1 MEMLNMSNQFYEYI
15 AEQLVVFF
23 KKQSSNQ
30 KIGRYYLQLPS
41 IETSEILYEA
51 LKIEEASSAFFYQH
65 EKGNE
70 RYETIALTYQGYK
83 FVIAIVNESITSS
96 FLVTLRNAMSL
107 QQGEWKNASLILLT
121 SNLQDSIKDGSINL
135 THEGMPLHVE
145 QFIGSL
151 EKMIELQV
159 KNPMSRRIIKHFLE
173 SREREYALE
182 NTTFLDFEEV
192 LNIANKE
199 EITTEDYRELHYFPD
214 DELRQLLSEQETLP
228 VKSRAWNQ
236 KEKEIQHRLNK
247 NTELHHDIEQTREQG
262 SAREELEARFGAGR
276 RDLEPKSNPD
286 KDKWYETDLTK
297 ILNWEEDIKNT
308 TKIELINDDIKCV
321 NKHIELWKR
330 PNATTAAGLRTWHL
344 IAFVSPEEEAQEIEV
359 RIPFSQRLK
368 KEHILSRAQSY
379 TNTSGKNL
387 VITAKV
393 EEGADFYRSVY
404 RHEGKTPYTFNL
416 LVLKSTSEPFES
428 IRHHYKIQTGQRAN
442 YAIELQIDHQ
452 HFQLGTGTEREVAIK
467 ENEQVIVSDLDETLK
482 LEIEPSA
489 STDDHSVKCFIQ
501 TPSFTVP
508 IVVKDEALRILPK
521 TAHQIWVEKFEKQQS
536 IELIEDDSKAIIQDY
551 LYTTHLNERKY
562 FKLEERWAKKK
573 WAYGKY
579 EDSNLEA
586 ITLAIPDSVKEAYH
600 AYLEA
605 VEEQGTIHSF
615 TFYDEALREKAEMY
629 VEAFLTEIEN
639 IEVDSILQD
648 EVRNLMKLGR
658 IDINDELIFT
668 SYAPLNVAYQLELQ
682 KTINGEDIDRN
693 TIERMQNSHFAPLIV
708 EEGITYKPVVHDR
721 MSEWTIYRPSDE
733 VNVGESNL
741 YLAQLVQEKIEQFYE
756 YYPYL
761 FTISGNTPLRI
772 SIVNIPDDREIV
784 KGLLNMYLKEVKKG
798 KELHALRPIEISA
811 YTRGYHVSHFEIFQ
825 QMENYEEVEHYF
837 QGLSFNNKYDIP
849 RDVFYQLQRLIRYSV
864 HSIEDQIKYAH
875 LSFYKMDGKS
885 EVVQQKTQDLPDS
898 LALNGLL
905 TSPTSQ
911 LTEEG
916 GYRIGF
922 GTGGHR
928 VNKENLLEKSILKWN
943 EYVANMMTNGLN
955 PYNKDIALSTR
966 VHALNEQLLED
977 LYKQTNWVTFINPEV
992 DLLYFTERRDDLIIV
1007 HYSDQLSSSHAYDA
1021 ITVTNKSTQYVQVI
1035 KQFLESREIKTTQK
1049 EIEETIKAFNVFNGE
1064 WLLRAIQNK
1073 SHDQREKMSVLS
1085 AVKLSLKYF
1094 KEKAPE
1100 VTWIPISMEE
1110 IVRVSNAIQ
1119 LNKKDGLFSGKT
1131 IGRSGNCS
1139 DDLLMMGFKVD
1150 EQDQLILYLYPI
1162 EVKIGHNQ
1170 SGVIDKGISQVKE
1183 LNHRLKEVL
1192 NESTFDA
1199 KFMRHFFAQRMITVA
1214 QKMEQQQFW
1223 IDQVWITE
1231 QISHR
1236 LLNGDFTVAINGL
1249 PSFGEGAI
1257 FSFKKEEVS
1266 ENSSRIDNVL
1276 VLAYPEQMGYEWLAK
1291 SMDEV
1296 MKFDMKIE
1304 LEVENTKKREE
1315 YSPEQP
1321 VKESFEQA
1329 KPSVMNEQDIDKR
1342 EEDVKTQQV
1351 KEKTATTQPLVEK
1364 GKDNFSRPLIG
1375 YTQYDLAR
1383 HWEFGHKELPN
1394 RHLLIGGRSGQG
1406 KTYFIQS
1413 LLMGLSSAN
1422 QPSLVID
1429 YSSSYTKTQLEE
1441 DFVAHLGDRL
1451 VEHSVYRDKIPINP
1465 FARRTRIV
1473 SGKEELEP
1481 IVETAGRV
1489 MEVFA
1494 SVYRLGPQQEMVL
1507 YRAIKSG
1514 IENHGSQMTMSLL
1527 EEELYSLEG
1536 ASKSVVGSLLSRLI
1550 QFIHLDPFNYSTE
1563 HKWDDYFQDDG
1574 QVTIVQLDG
1583 YSQIEIKK
1591 ILTEFILWDL
1601 WYFRLS
1607 KTEENPMA
1615 IVLDEAQNLAFGEG
1629 TPANL
1634 ILREGRKFGWSAW
1647 FATQTF
1653 TNFSSEELS
1662 TLQGAATK
1670 VFFNPAESEVSS
1682 ISRNLGGDYQEALR
1696 KLVKGQCLITGQFM
1710 EEDGT
1715 LSQSQVY
1722 VVSVPPMNQRN

>member
-1 MEMLNMSNQFYEYI
+1 MSNQFYEYI
-15 AEQLVVFF
+15 AEQLVVFLQ
-23 KKQSSNQ
+23 KQSSNQ
-30 KIGRYYLQLPS
+30 KIGRYFLELPS
-41 IETSEILYEA
+41 IETSEVLFEA
-51 LKIEEASSAFFYQH
+51 LKSEEASSAFFYQH

-107 QQGEWKNASLILLT
+107 QQDEWKNASLILLT

-135 THEGMPLHVE
+135 IHEGMPLHVE

-199 EITTEDYRELHYFPD
+199 EITKEDFRELHYFPD

-228 VKSRAWNQ
+228 VKSRAWNN
-236 KEKEIQHRLNK
+236 KEKEIQQRLNK

-262 SAREELEARFGAGR
+262 SAGEELEARFGTGR
-276 RDLEPKSNPD
+276 KDLEPKNDPD
-286 KDKWYETDLTK
+286 KDNWYETDLTK
-297 ILNWEEDIKNT
+297 ILNWEENIKNT
-308 TKIELINDDIKCV
+308 TKLELMSDDIKCM
-321 NKHIELWKR
+321 NKHVELWKR
-330 PNATTAAGLRTWHL
+330 PNATTAAGLRAWHL
-344 IAFVSPEEEAQEIEV
+344 IAFVSPEEEKQEIEI

-368 KEHILSRAQSY
+368 KEHILLRAQSY

-387 VITAKV
+387 VITVNV

-416 LVLKSTSEPFES
+416 LVIKSTAEPFEA
-428 IRHHYKIQTGQRAN
+428 IRHHYKIQTGQKAN

-452 HFQLGTGTEREVAIK
+452 HFQLGNGEEREVAIK
-467 ENEQVIVSDLDETLK
+467 ENEQVIVSDLDEKLK

-489 STDDHSVKCFIQ
+489 TTDDHSVKCFIQ

-508 IVVKDEALRILPK
+508 IVVKDEALRITPK
-521 TAHQIWVEKFEKQQS
+521 TAHQIWVEKFSKQQS
-536 IELIEDDSKAIIQDY
+536 IELIDDDSKAVIQDY
-551 LYTTHLNERKY
+551 LYTTHKDERDY
-562 FKLEERWAKKK
+562 FKLEERWAKEK

-579 EDSNLEA
+579 QDSNLEVIA
-586 ITLAIPDSVKEAYH
+586 LDIPDRVKEAYH

-615 TFYDEALREKAEMY
+615 TFYNEVLQEKAEIY
-629 VEAFLTEIEN
+629 VETFLNAIEN

-648 EVRNLMKLGR
+648 KVRNLMKLGR
-658 IDINDELIFT
+658 IDINDDLIYT
-668 SYAPLNVAYQLELQ
+668 SYSPLNVAYQVELQ
-682 KTINGEDIDRN
+682 KRIKGEDIDRN
-693 TIERMQNSHFAPLIV
+693 TIERMQNSHIAPLIV
-708 EEGITYKPVVHDR
+708 EEGITYKPVLHDR

-733 VNVGESNL
+733 VNIGESNL

-761 FTISGNTPLRI
+761 FTISETSPLRI
-772 SIVNIPDDREIV
+772 SVVNIPDDREIV
-784 KGLLNMYLKEVKKG
+784 KGLLNMYLKEVKRG

-811 YTRGYHVSHFEIFQ
+811 YTRGHQVSHFEILQ
-825 QMENYEEVEHYF
+825 QMESYEEVELYF
-837 QGLSFNNKYDIP
+837 QELSFNNKYEIP
-849 RDVFYQLQRLIRYSV
+849 RDVFQQLQRLIRYAV
-864 HSIEDQIKYAH
+864 HSIDDQIEYAH

-922 GTGGHR
+922 GTGGHE
-928 VNKENLLEKSILKWN
+928 VDKESLLEKSILKWN

-977 LYKQTNWVTFINPEV
+977 LYTQTNWVTFINPEV
-992 DLLYFTERRDDLIIV
+992 DLLYFTERQDDLIIV

-1021 ITVTNKSTQYVQVI
+1021 ITVTNKSVQYVQVI
-1035 KQFLESREIKTTQK
+1035 KQFLESREIETTQK
-1049 EIEETIKAFNVFNGE
+1049 EIEETVKAFNVFNGE

-1139 DDLLMMGFKVD
+1139 DDLMMMGFKVNED
-1150 EQDQLILYLYPI
+1150 DQLILYLYPI

-1170 SGVIDKGISQVKE
+1170 SNVIDKGISQVKE
-1183 LNHRLKEVL
+1183 LNHRLQEVL

-1199 KFMRHFFAQRMITVA
+1199 QFMRHFFAQRMITVA

-1223 IDQVWITE
+1223 VDQVWITE

-1266 ENSSRIDNVL
+1266 ESSTRIQNVL
-1276 VLAYPEQMGYEWLAK
+1276 VLAYPEQMGYEWLTK

-1296 MKFDMKIE
+1296 MKSDMSIE
-1304 LEVENTKKREE
+1304 LAVEVPKKPVE
-1315 YSPEQP
+1315 YSQDLPQE
-1321 VKESFEQA
+1321 KSFEQVA
-1329 KPSVMNEQDIDKR
+1329 
-1342 EEDVKTQQV
+1342 
-1351 KEKTATTQPLVEK
+1351 EKTDTTQTLVEK
-1364 GKDNFSRPLIG
+1364 ADDNIARPLIG
-1375 YTQYDLAR
+1375 YTQYNLAR
-1383 HWEFGHKELPN
+1383 YWEFGHKGLAN

-1422 QPSLVID
+1422 QSSLVID
-1429 YSSSYTKTQLEE
+1429 YSSSYTTTQLEE
-1441 DFVAHLGDRL
+1441 DFVAHLGDHL
-1451 VEHSVYRDKIPINP
+1451 VEHSVYNNKIPINP
-1465 FARRTRIV
+1465 FARRIRIV

-1489 MEVFA
+1489 KEVFA
-1494 SVYRLGPQQEMVL
+1494 SVYRSFGPQQEMTL

-1514 IENHGSQMTMSLL
+1514 IENHGNQMTMSLL
-1527 EEELYSLEG
+1527 QEELLNLEG
-1536 ASKSVVGSLLSRLI
+1536 VSQAIVSSILSRLI
-1550 QFIHLDPFNYSTE
+1550 QFIDLDPFDYSTE
-1563 HKWDDYFQDDG
+1563 QKWDDYFQDDG
-1574 QVTIVQLDG
+1574 QVTIIQLDG
-1583 YSQIEIKK
+1583 YSQIEMKK
-1591 ILTEFILWDL
+1591 LLTEFILWDL
-1601 WYFRLS
+1601 WYYRLG
-1607 KTEENPMA
+1607 KTEQNPMA

-1629 TPANL
+1629 SPANL

-1696 KLVKGQCLITGQFM
+1696 KLVKGQCLVTGQFT

-1715 LSQSQVY
+1715 LSQSQAY
-1722 VVSVPPMNQRN
+1722 VVKVPPMNARN